1 MRTCQEEDFGIFE
14 EPTLGDLDER
24 LKIEDEVQGMIG
36 MESAKAFFLE
46 TKEIVQYLESG
57 GNPQILRTSLNMVI
71 TGNPGAVTCGAVFAC
86 ARVCAR
92 AHVRGRWVLVS
103 TFLSCYIKRHQF
115 WNQWW
120 NYHLPA

>member
-1 MRTCQEEDFGIFE
+1 MAHKSFPSVRTCQEEDFGIFD

-46 TKEIVQYLESG
+46 TKEIVQYLEGG

-71 TGNPGAVTCGAVFAC
+71 TGNPGAVTHAGLCLRAC
-86 ARVCAR
+86 VRACEGRRV
-92 AHVRGRWVLVS
+92 LIS
-103 TFLSCYIKRHQF
+103 TFLSCYETSSV
-115 WNQWW
+115 
-120 NYHLPA
+120 LEPV